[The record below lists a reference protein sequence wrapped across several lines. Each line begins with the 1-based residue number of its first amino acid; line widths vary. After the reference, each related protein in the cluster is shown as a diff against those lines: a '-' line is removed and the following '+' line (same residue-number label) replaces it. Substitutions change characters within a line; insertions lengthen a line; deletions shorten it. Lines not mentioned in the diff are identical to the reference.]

1 MNTNVNH
8 VLDRLSVI
16 FLATEEIL
24 NDWSADTNLQFP
36 ALLSMLT
43 ARFNWNEKQLKEADA
58 VVRYYVRNNPD
69 WHVTR
74 GARGGIMRAADKQ
87 KKQQALLLKEA
98 AKKQMK
104 EKIEASASASASA
117 SVDTSESTDT
127 DLTDL
132 DED

>member
-36 ALLSMLT
+36 ALLGMLT
-43 ARFNWNEKQLKEADA
+43 SRFNWNEKQLKEADA

-104 EKIEASASASASA
+104 EKIEASAP
-117 SVDTSESTDT
+117 VDTSESTDT
-127 DLTDL
+127 DLADL

>member
-104 EKIEASASASASA
+104 EKIEASASASAS
-117 SVDTSESTDT
+117 VDTSESTDT
-127 DLTDL
+127 DLADL